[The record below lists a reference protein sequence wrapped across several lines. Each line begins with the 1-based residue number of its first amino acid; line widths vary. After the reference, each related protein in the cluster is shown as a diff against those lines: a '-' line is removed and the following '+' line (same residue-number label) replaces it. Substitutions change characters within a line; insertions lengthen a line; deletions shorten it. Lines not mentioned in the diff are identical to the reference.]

1 MKFNLEAA
9 KAYVG
14 GLMATAAPQVS
25 GFIVGLFESTT
36 SIDLP
41 ANVEGVVL
49 TVVAFVLGYLGVYVT
64 PNAKPKV

>member
-14 GLMATAAPQVS
+14 GLMATAAPHVS
-25 GFIVGLFESTT
+25 GFLVGLFESATG
-36 SIDLP
+36 IDLP
-41 ANVEGVVL
+41 ANVEGIIL
-49 TVVAFVLGYLGVYVT
+49 TGVAFVLGYIGVYVT

>member
-25 GFIVGLFESTT
+25 GFLVGLFESATGV
-36 SIDLP
+36 DLP
-41 ANVEGVVL
+41 VNVEGIIL
-49 TVVAFVLGYLGVYVT
+49 TVVAFVLGYVGVYVT